1 MTATNAGSASSG
13 LRVREGEQMPSVGL
27 RASDG
32 YLMNLR
38 SYVGRQPS
46 MFLFFAG
53 PSLSAGDRA
62 SGDAIALAFKEAC
75 PRLGAAGVAVAGVTT
90 DSERQQAAY
99 IAELELPY
107 PLFCDERRSAV
118 ELLGVPTTSV
128 NGNVNAEPIAFA
140 VGADGTILDIVER
153 IEPRGLVARLLEA
166 IHPPD

>member
-1 MTATNAGSASSG
+1 MTTKAQPASPG
-13 LRVREGEQMPSVGL
+13 LRVRQGDPMPSVGL

-53 PSLSAGDRA
+53 PSLAAADRA
-62 SGDAIALAFKEAC
+62 DGDAIALAFKDAC
-75 PRLGAAGVAVAGVTT
+75 PRLGAAGVAVVGVTT
-90 DSERQQAAY
+90 DSELQQTAY
-99 IAELELPY
+99 KAELELPY

-118 ELLGVPTTSV
+118 ELLGIPTIGDGANINAVPV
-128 NGNVNAEPIAFA
+128 AFA

>member
-1 MTATNAGSASSG
+1 MTAIDAGSG
-13 LRVREGEQMPSVGL
+13 LKVREGDQMPSVGL
-27 RASDG
+27 RDSDG

-53 PSLSAGDRA
+53 PSLPAEERA
-62 SGDAIALAFKEAC
+62 AGDAIALAFKEAC
-75 PRLGAAGVAVAGVTT
+75 PRLGAAGVAVVGVTT
-90 DSERQQAAY
+90 DSVRQQAAY

-107 PLFCDERRSAV
+107 PLFSDERRSAV
-118 ELLGVPTTSV
+118 ELLGIPTTST
-128 NGNVNAEPIAFA
+128 NGNVNALAVAIA
-140 VGADGTILDIVER
+140 VGTDGAILDIVER